1 MGGSIGVPVA
11 PTTPAATTPATVPA
25 TTPATPQL
33 VNRGAGVSTLP
44 VSPTGP
50 TGLPSVSNKG
60 GGSATL
66 PSPTFASDPVVA
78 QPLPPVPQFQS
89 TAGLF
94 SPLFS
99 QPAPP
104 IIQQGNKGGGRT
116 VSPST
121 GLTSIPLEPYGSS
134 ANTTGTRDVTD
145 VTELSRTTFDPAL
158 TARDTLDRIELMEKR
173 FADQDAAEAAAAAN
187 APTAAERRA
196 EEDRLFAERQRR
208 FHAAQA
214 HGGDDGD

>member
-1 MGGSIGVPVA
+1 MGGSIGTPVA
-11 PTTPAATTPATVPA
+11 PTTPAPTTPAP
-25 TTPATPQL
+25 TTPSTPQL

-50 TGLPSVSNKG
+50 TGSTGLPSVSNKG

-134 ANTTGTRDVTD
+134 TNSTGTRDVTD

-173 FADQDAAEAAAAAN
+173 FADQDAAEAAAAAS
-187 APTAAERRA
+187 APTLAQRQA
-196 EEDRLFAERQRR
+196 EEDRKFRETQRR
-208 FHAAQA
+208 IFESEI
-214 HGGDDGD
+214 GG

>member
-11 PTTPAATTPATVPA
+11 PTTPAA

-78 QPLPPVPQFQS
+78 QPLPPVPQFQP

-158 TARDTLDRIELMEKR
+158 TARDTLDRIEIMEKR

-187 APTAAERRA
+187 APTAAERQA

-208 FHAAQA
+208 FQEHQA
-214 HGGDDGD
+214 HGGE